1 MEYSIQFYKTSN
13 GKVPFKQWLK
23 DLANMKAR
31 VAIELRLDRL
41 EMGNF
46 GQIRSLGGGLYE
58 MKIDIGPGYR
68 IYFSKIGQLI
78 VLLLCAGDKRSQ
90 HRDIIKAQEYLKDY
104 KQWEQ
109 KND

>member
-1 MEYSIQFYKTSN
+1 
-13 GKVPFKQWLK
+13 
-23 DLANMKAR
+23 MKAR